1 MANRHRGEVEAVF
14 GGRRYTLCL
23 TLGALAELETA
34 LGADGLAGLGTRLGK
49 SLSARDVIRILAAGL
64 RGGGT
69 AISDEEVAQFPLA
82 DFAAYAEAVRALL
95 AATFGEGPAVEPAAN
110 P

>member
-23 TLGALAELETA
+23 TLGGLAELETA
-34 LGADGLAGLGTRLGK
+34 LGTDGLAGLGTRLASG
-49 SLSARDVIRILAAGL
+49 LSARDVIRILAVGL

-69 AISDEEVAQFPLA
+69 ALSDGEVAQFPLA
-82 DFAAYAEAVRALL
+82 DFGAYAEAVRALL
-95 AATFGEGPAVEPAAN
+95 AATFGEGGAPETEAN

>member
-14 GGRRYTLCL
+14 GGRRYILCL
-23 TLGALAELETA
+23 TLGGLAELEA
-34 LGADGLAGLGTRLGK
+34 SFGADGLADLGARLGAG
-49 SLSARDVIRILAAGL
+49 LSARDVIRILAVGL

-95 AATFGEGPAVEPAAN
+95 ASTFGEGPLPEAAAN

>member
-14 GGRRYTLCL
+14 ADRRYTLCL

-34 LGADGLAGLGTRLGK
+34 LGADGLAGLGARLGAG
-49 SLSARDVIRILAAGL
+49 LSARDVISILAAGL

-69 AISDEEVAQFPLA
+69 AVSDEEVAQFPLA
-82 DFAAYAEAVRALL
+82 DFATYAEAVRALL
-95 AATFGEGPAVEPAAN
+95 AATFGESGASESEAN